1 MSARPENEFPTI
13 RDLRDALNRLVD
25 GGLGDLPVQ
34 VLIAPDS
41 TMQAIAR
48 VAGGA
53 AYDSN
58 KPAIMIE
65 LDGPD
70 GSSRLPPSI
79 VSTERM
85 SGGQL
90 ATQ

>member
-1 MSARPENEFPTI
+1 MSARPESRFPTI

-25 GGLGDLPVQ
+25 GGLGDLAVQ
-34 VLIAPDS
+34 VVIAPDS

-48 VAGGA
+48 VAGGPT
-53 AYDSN
+53 YDAK

-70 GSSRLPPSI
+70 GSGRLPPSI

-85 SGGQL
+85 SSSQL